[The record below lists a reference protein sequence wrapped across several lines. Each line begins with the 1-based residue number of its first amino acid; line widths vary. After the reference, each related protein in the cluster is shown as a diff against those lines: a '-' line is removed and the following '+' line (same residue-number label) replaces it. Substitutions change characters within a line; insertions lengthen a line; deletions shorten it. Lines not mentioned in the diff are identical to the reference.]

1 MRFTTGLMET
11 RGTAPFQRLCL
22 FACWIWMAQ
31 GSALT
36 LGPDGSQ
43 NQAMEDLLMC
53 ALHQSC
59 VEVCW
64 GGPRSEAV
72 VIPPPP
78 SATPFLRL
86 CVTITVPLAVT
97 ALCEK
102 PIKPSCLC
110 LVELAYVSFCA
121 KGRVRAGSQGQ
132 ASDPLS

>member
-1 MRFTTGLMET
+1 VHFT
-11 RGTAPFQRLCL
+11 RA
-22 FACWIWMAQ
+22 
-31 GSALT
+31 
-36 LGPDGSQ
+36 
-43 NQAMEDLLMC
+43 
-53 ALHQSC
+53 

-64 GGPRSEAV
+64 GGPRSGAV

-121 KGRVRAGSQGQ
+121 KGRVQAGSQGQ
-132 ASDPLS
+132 ASASLVRAHHSGIKDRPSSPIPAASGT